1 MFRAGFRDLPD
12 SCGNTTALIRNV
24 YDGRATD
31 SEAGKPVRRLSEHD
45 ARRGDFIPSSVV
57 APSSRCLE
65 RKTDGIL
72 SLASGTFVLLVR
84 LFFFVLAAEVPPVG
98 LRKENGKLKINYTFA
113 NGETSDVEVREEIG
127 NLILDSRREESN
139 QDRKER
145 YHCYSLDAA
154 EYEGEDYADGSTPET
169 ELFLQVENQRIKK
182 AFEQLSEVQRR
193 RLLML
198 AEGVSLRE
206 IARREGKD
214 IKSIR
219 ESIEGARKKFLKYF

>member
-45 ARRGDFIPSSVV
+45 ARRGDFIPLSVV
-57 APSSRCLE
+57 TPSLRHLE
-65 RKTDGIL
+65 RKMDMIL

-84 LFFFVLAAEVPPVG
+84 LFFILAAKVPPAG
-98 LRKENGKLKINYTFA
+98 LRKENGKMKINYTFA
-113 NGETSDVEVREEIG
+113 NGETSDVEVNEEIG

-154 EYEGEDYADGSTPET
+154 EYEGEDYADGSTPEA
-169 ELFLQVENQRIKK
+169 ELFLQLENQRIKE
-182 AFEQLSEVQRR
+182 AFEQLSDVQRR

-198 AEGVSLRE
+198 AKGVSLRE

-219 ESIEGARKKFLKYF
+219 ESIEWARKKFLKYF